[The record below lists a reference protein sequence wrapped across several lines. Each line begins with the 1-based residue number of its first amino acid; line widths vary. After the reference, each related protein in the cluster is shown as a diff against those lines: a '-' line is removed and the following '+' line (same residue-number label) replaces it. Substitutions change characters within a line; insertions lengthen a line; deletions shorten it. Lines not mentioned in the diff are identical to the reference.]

1 MHSIRIIGP
10 GRAGTSLA
18 AALSERGWTYFG
30 LVYRLVK
37 RVSALERAES
47 FCTCRET

>member
-18 AALSERGWTYFG
+18 AALSAARLDFAGFLGRHDDLRRRG
-30 LVYRLVK
+30 
-37 RVSALERAES
+37 RAAS
-47 FCTCRET
+47 TCS